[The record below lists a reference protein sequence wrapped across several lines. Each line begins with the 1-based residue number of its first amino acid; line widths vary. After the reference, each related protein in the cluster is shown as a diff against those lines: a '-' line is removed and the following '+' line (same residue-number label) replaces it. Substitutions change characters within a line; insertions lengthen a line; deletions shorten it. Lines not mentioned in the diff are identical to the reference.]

1 MIEPLG
7 STLKAFPG
15 RAGGWSGALGSGRSH
30 ETSAHVNYHVPI
42 SHLTSA
48 RVETR
53 YLGRPLL
60 TAGRASASE

>member
-15 RAGGWSGALGSGRSH
+15 RAGGWSGCAGKRRSH
-30 ETSAHVNYHVPI
+30 ETAAHVNYHVPI
-42 SHLTSA
+42 SRLTSA
-48 RVETR
+48 RVQTR